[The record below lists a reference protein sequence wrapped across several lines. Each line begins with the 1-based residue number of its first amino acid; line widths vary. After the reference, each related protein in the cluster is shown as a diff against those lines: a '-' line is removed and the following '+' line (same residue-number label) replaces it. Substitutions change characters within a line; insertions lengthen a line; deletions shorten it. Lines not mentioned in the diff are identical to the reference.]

1 MENSIFKIEY
11 SRTAVKVIESL
22 DRKSKQRI
30 KAAIEK
36 IPNGDIKPL
45 QGSSSLFRLKTG
57 TLRIIF
63 TYPDKSTV
71 LIIKIGPRGDVYK
84 GGL

>member
-30 KAAIEK
+30 KAAYRENPEWRYKTTSGQLLTIPIE
-36 IPNGDIKPL
+36 N
-45 QGSSSLFRLKTG
+45 R
-57 TLRIIF
+57 
-63 TYPDKSTV
+63 YSTNHFY
-71 LIIKIGPRGDVYK
+71 ISR
-84 GGL
+84 